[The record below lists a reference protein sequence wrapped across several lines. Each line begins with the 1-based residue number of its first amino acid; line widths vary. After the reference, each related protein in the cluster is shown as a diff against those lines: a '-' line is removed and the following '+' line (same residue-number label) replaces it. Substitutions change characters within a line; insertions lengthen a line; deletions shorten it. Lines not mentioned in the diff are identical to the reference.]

1 MNNIKNPHDK
11 FFKEV
16 FTHKNL
22 MEEFL
27 LNYLPGNIIEQ
38 LDLKS
43 LEYTKDSFIDKDLAE
58 YFSDLLCKSNFKDG
72 TLGYIY
78 ILFEHKSYQKPLAA
92 FHILRY
98 MVKIWE
104 LWLKN
109 EKEQWFPVVIPI
121 ILYHGENSWRAG
133 LNFADLIH
141 HHEDMAS
148 LVPNFTYIL
157 WDASRYSD
165 EEIKGQAML
174 RVALLIMKY
183 ILRKDLREHLRG
195 ILGLLKNLSQKRT
208 GMEYIETLLRYI
220 LSAAPKSN
228 VTYEG
233 LKDAVSESLPCI
245 GGEIMQTVADS
256 LREQGIQQ
264 GIQQG
269 MQEGIQQG
277 IQQDAREAVIDI
289 IEMRFKVVPESIVK
303 ALNDIADSAILKML
317 RRKAVKTK
325 SLNEFGEIIQSTI
338 K

>member
-16 FTHKNL
+16 FSRKDI

-27 LNYLPGNIIEQ
+27 LTYLPGNIVGH
-38 LDLKS
+38 LNLKS
-43 LEYTKDSFIDKDLAE
+43 LEYTKDSFIDKYLAE

-78 ILFEHKSYQKPLAA
+78 ILFEHKSYQEPLAA

-104 LWLKN
+104 LWHKE
-109 EKEQWFPVVIPI
+109 EKKQWFPVVIPI

-157 WDASRYSD
+157 WDASRYSN
-165 EEIKGQAML
+165 EEIKGKAML

-183 ILRKDLREHLRG
+183 IFRKDLREHLPG
-195 ILGLLKNLSQKRT
+195 ILGLLRNLSQKRT

-220 LSAAPKSN
+220 LSAASKSN
-228 VTYEG
+228 VTYED
-233 LKDAVSESLPCI
+233 LKDAVSESLPYI

-264 GIQQG
+264 GIL
-269 MQEGIQQG
+269 
-277 IQQDAREAVIDI
+277 QDASESVVDNL
-289 IEMRFKVVPESIVK
+289 EMRFKAQCPLVK
-303 ALNDIADSAILKML
+303 
-317 RRKAVKTK
+317 K
-325 SLNEFGEIIQSTI
+325 SP
-338 K
+338 

>member
-16 FTHKNL
+16 FSRKDM

-43 LEYTKDSFIDKDLAE
+43 LKYTKDSFIDKHLAE

-78 ILFEHKSYQKPLAA
+78 ILFEHKSYQEPLAA

-98 MVKIWE
+98 MVRIWE
-104 LWLKN
+104 LWQKK

-121 ILYHGENSWRAG
+121 ILYHGENSWQAG

-148 LVPNFTYIL
+148 LVPNFSYIL

-165 EEIKGQAML
+165 EEIKGEAML

-208 GMEYIETLLRYI
+208 GMEYIETILRYI
-220 LSAAPKSN
+220 LSAASKSN
-228 VTYEG
+228 VTYED
-233 LKDAVSESLPCI
+233 LKDAVSESLPYI
-245 GGEIMQTVADS
+245 GGETMQTIADS
-256 LREQGIQQ
+256 LREQG
-264 GIQQG
+264 
-269 MQEGIQQG
+269 MQQG

-303 ALNDIADSAILKML
+303 ALNDIADPSILKIL

-325 SLNEFGEIIQSTI
+325 SLNEFGEIIKSTI